1 MNIRVFEEPRKLAFD
16 PGSTNVFSSIEK
28 SLYAE
33 DSDALPIRFIV
44 SGPSKK
50 PGMYDCEVGYLSGIN
65 SSEYPTPDS
74 IFEFRKRKYK
84 NQKQFN
90 AVFMLPTGIDA
101 EIGGHCGDAAPAA
114 LAIAAVCD
122 NLVVHPNVVNA
133 ADINEMS
140 ANMLYVEG
148 SILTRLMMGT
158 VGITPSKA
166 NRIMSVFHKHDED
179 EIWQNVINSVGAAR
193 ASGGFHCSPV
203 CTVPHGVGGMQM
215 HTRYADSN
223 RATGDVTGLELICN
237 LIQQN
242 QSEVDTVAISTVV
255 DVDEDCHDAYFQP
268 PNSGCDQV
276 EIPAN
281 PYGGVEALLTHALTS
296 VFNIQT
302 AHSPMYESVEQM
314 NSEAGIVD
322 PRKAADCVSVSYL
335 HCIIKGLSKAP
346 GIVTDTD
353 LFGREGVMSVEDI
366 SCLIVPGGCLSLPVI
381 AALHQGI
388 AVIEVCDPNNTNLMK
403 NSLDSLPWRE
413 GKYIQASSY
422 LEAAGI
428 AVALREGL
436 DIASCRRP
444 LLETDI
450 SIDEENYEE
459 KNLELVAS

>member
-1 MNIRVFEEPRKLAFD
+1 MRVFEEPVKLSFD
-16 PGSTNVFSSIEK
+16 PSSPDVFSNIEK
-28 SLYAE
+28 SLITK
-33 DSDALPIRFIV
+33 DSNTQPIRFIV
-44 SGPSKK
+44 SGPSQE
-50 PGMYDCEVGYLSGIN
+50 PGVHDCEVGYLAGIN
-65 SSEYPTPDS
+65 NSKYPNPES
-74 IFEFRKRKYK
+74 IFKFRKRKYK

-90 AVFMLPTGIDA
+90 TVFMLPTGIDA

-114 LAIAAVCD
+114 RAIAAVCD

-140 ANMLYVEG
+140 ENMLYVEG
-148 SILTRLMMGT
+148 SVLTRLMMGT
-158 VGITPSKA
+158 AGIVPSKS

-203 CTVPHGVGGMQM
+203 CVVPHGAEGMQM
-215 HTRYADSN
+215 HTHYADSD
-223 RATGDVTGLELICN
+223 RATGEVTGLELICN
-237 LIQQN
+237 LISQH
-242 QSEVDTVAISTVV
+242 QSKVDTIAISSVV
-255 DVDEDCHDAYFQP
+255 DVDEDSHDAYFQP
-268 PNSGCDQV
+268 PGLESDQSD
-276 EIPAN
+276 IPAN

-296 VFNIQT
+296 IFNIQT
-302 AHSPMYESVEQM
+302 AHSPMYESVELM

-346 GIVTDTD
+346 GIVTDPD

-366 SCLIVPGGCLSLPVI
+366 SCLIVPVGCLSLPVI

-413 GKYIQASSY
+413 GKYFQASSY

-428 AVALREGL
+428 TVALREGL
-436 DIASCRRP
+436 DVASCRRP
-444 LLETDI
+444 LSETEI
-450 SIDEENYEE
+450 IIQE
-459 KNLELVAS
+459 

>member
-1 MNIRVFEEPRKLAFD
+1 
-16 PGSTNVFSSIEK
+16 
-28 SLYAE
+28 
-33 DSDALPIRFIV
+33 
-44 SGPSKK
+44 
-50 PGMYDCEVGYLSGIN
+50 
-65 SSEYPTPDS
+65 
-74 IFEFRKRKYK
+74 
-84 NQKQFN
+84 
-90 AVFMLPTGIDA
+90 
-101 EIGGHCGDAAPAA
+101 
-114 LAIAAVCD
+114 
-122 NLVVHPNVVNA
+122 
-133 ADINEMS
+133 
-140 ANMLYVEG
+140 
-148 SILTRLMMGT
+148 
-158 VGITPSKA
+158 
-166 NRIMSVFHKHDED
+166 
-179 EIWQNVINSVGAAR
+179 
-193 ASGGFHCSPV
+193 
-203 CTVPHGVGGMQM
+203 M

-242 QSEVDTVAISTVV
+242 QSEVDTIAISTVV

-268 PNSGCDQV
+268 PNSRCDQL

-296 VFNIQT
+296 IFNIQT

-366 SCLIVPGGCLSLPVI
+366 SCLIVPEGCLSLPVI

-413 GKYIQASSY
+413 GKYFQASSY

-428 AVALREGL
+428 TVALREGL

-444 LLETDI
+444 LLETNI
-450 SIDEENYEE
+450 SIDENNYEE